1 MTYDLKTRLMTSE
14 MGMNAT
20 FVLLLVRDKRNMV
33 AADTG
38 VA

>member
-1 MTYDLKTRLMTSE
+1 MTSK

-20 FVLLLVRDKRNMV
+20 FVLLLASDKKNVV